1 MFGAIFY
8 LHKDLGFQILIKKPS
23 EELILYLENVVLVK
37 FMCLVGDVLTMIL
50 SLKFGLAKRDKK

>member
-1 MFGAIFY
+1 
-8 LHKDLGFQILIKKPS
+8 LIKKPS